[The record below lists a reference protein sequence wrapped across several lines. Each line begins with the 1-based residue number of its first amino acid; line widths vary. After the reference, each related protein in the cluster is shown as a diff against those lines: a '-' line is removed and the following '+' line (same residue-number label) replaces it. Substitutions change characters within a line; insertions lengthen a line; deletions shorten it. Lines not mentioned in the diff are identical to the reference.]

1 MSRIKNSLK
10 NCYFYSLLHRTTG
23 CLKTQLF
30 WTIGSAHHYRRSYEQ
45 AIHFHEQVLRI
56 SQEIGERT
64 IEAKAYAGLGH
75 AARCMG
81 DLLQAKRWHERQL
94 DIGLA
99 TKDRLVEG
107 QACSN
112 LGIIYQLL
120 GELSIRF
127 FYAEPNIANKFMLQF
142 WGDSTLSLYTND
154 LFCVLLTQLIC

>member
-1 MSRIKNSLK
+1 LSNPTP
-10 NCYFYSLLHRTTG
+10 Y
-23 CLKTQLF
+23 
-30 WTIGSAHHYRRSYEQ
+30 IGSAHHYRRKYEQ

-56 SQEIGERT
+56 SQEIGDRA

-81 DLLQAKRWHERQL
+81 DLHQAKRWHERQL

-99 TKDRLVEG
+99 TKDKLVEG

-120 GELSIRF
+120 GKSHNYYHCTQQSLLR
-127 FYAEPNIANKFMLQF
+127 
-142 WGDSTLSLYTND
+142 LSLMSKD
-154 LFCVLLTQLIC
+154 FKVFC